1 MKVCF
6 GFSSAFCF
14 VAMLL
19 SGCGFY
25 LGDHYEVHTVVKAD
39 GSVERTVSFTSTDTL
54 SRKATEFGASDS
66 TGWQLSATILSDTAR
81 IPSYAIDLR
90 KHYNSAAEATAE
102 AAARTKGYRISS
114 EFKSEYRWFYT
125 RISFSDTYAAM
136 IRFEGVSADDFLDDK
151 EIAWCYA
158 SFLGDTTVTKD
169 TVRSKLMD
177 ERMDAYMMYGVAS
190 HLANKLGRLMSEQGI
205 DPRWSDS
212 VKAHTRRLGEVMKA
226 VEANELTLRSY
237 LLDTLHL
244 PLSEQALA
252 PLLGPDDTFDDLPI
266 FDDINHTIEM
276 PSAVT
281 SSNALAVHDRIAA
294 WNITPYAA
302 VKDFSL
308 HAEARVL
315 NYPEIIGTILAAI
328 VLILLVRQ
336 WRSVRKA

>member
-1 MKVCF
+1 MKVCISL
-6 GFSSAFCF
+6 SSAFCF

-19 SGCGFY
+19 SGCGLQ
-25 LGDHYEVHTVVKAD
+25 LGDHYEVHTVVKSD
-39 GSVERTVSFTSTDTL
+39 GTMERTISFTSTDTL

-66 TGWQLSATILSDTAR
+66 TGWQSSAVIHSDTAR
-81 IPSYAIDLR
+81 NPIYSINWR
-90 KHYNSAAEATAE
+90 KHYNRAAEATAE
-102 AAARTKGYRISS
+102 AEARTKGYRISS

-136 IRFEGVSADDFLDDK
+136 LRFEGVSADDFFDDK

-177 ERMDAYMMYGVAS
+177 ERMDAYLMYGVS
-190 HLANKLGRLMSEQGI
+190 IHLVNKLVRLMSEQGI
-205 DPRWSDS
+205 DPRWSDTL
-212 VKAHTRRLGEVMKA
+212 KAHTRHLGEVMKA
-226 VEANELTLRSY
+226 VEANETTLRAY

-281 SSNALAVHDRIAA
+281 SSNALAVHDRIAE

-308 HAEARVL
+308 HAEATVL
-315 NYPEIIGTILAAI
+315 NYSEIIGTILAALVI
-328 VLILLVRQ
+328 ILLVRQ
-336 WRSVRKA
+336 WRSATSA